1 MASYQIDWKS
11 SARKELRK
19 LPSDMIQKIM
29 AEVESL
35 GENPFPPGCR
45 KLTGSEQTWR
55 IRIGNYRVIY
65 NVLSSILV
73 IEIVR
78 VAHRKDA
85 YSRGQ

>member
-1 MASYQIDWKS
+1 MDSYQIEWKG
-11 SARKELRK
+11 SAQKELRK
-19 LPSDMIQKIM
+19 LPTEMIPKIM
-29 AEVESL
+29 EAVDALSK
-35 GENPFPPGCR
+35 NPFPLNCR

-65 NVLSSILV
+65 NVFSSILV

-85 YSRGQ
+85 YRN